1 MSQRGSRYAF
11 VQVSDSTGIIEMSV
25 FSEVLSASREVLE
38 SGKPVLVTVEAK
50 VDGETLR
57 VGAQKVEDLDRIA
70 ANSAAG
76 LRIALHDSRPIE
88 RLKGLL
94 EPSKRRSEERRV
106 GKEWG
111 SRCRSRG
118 SPDH

>member
-76 LRIALHDSRPIE
+76 LRIELTDSRPLE
-88 RLKGLL
+88 RLTGLR
-94 EPSKRRSEERRV
+94 EPSKRGRGRVLHMGGLDEGGER
-106 GKEWG
+106 E
-111 SRCRSRG
+111 RG
-118 SPDH
+118 

>member
-1 MSQRGSRYAF
+1 MAVFAEGVRAWRG
-11 VQVSDSTGIIEMSV
+11 VME
-25 FSEVLSASREVLE
+25 SAE
-38 SGKPVLVTVEAK
+38 PVLVMVEAK
-50 VDGETLR
+50 VDGGTLR

-94 EPSKRRSEERRV
+94 ETSKRGRGKVMLVV
-106 GKEWG
+106 GLAEG
-111 SRCRSRG
+111 RG
-118 SPDH
+118 GEMTLPGAFTG